1 MNPYNDVLNKL
12 QDYILTNEKIEN
24 ILTNYHNPLT
34 NEKIEN
40 ILTNYHNPLT
50 NEKIDTILTNYHNP
64 LTNEKIENILTNY
77 HNPLNNTSSSSTN
90 NTSTNNTFPHIQ
102 SHQDTLF
109 WGFYIIT
116 NGELKYETIYN
127 KNSVLAKQ
135 HKIELLLNIRKK
147 KDIIKT
153 YKFDT
158 ITNIES
164 NLANDNNLN
173 IKTFLT
179 LCAVENINILYVTN
193 HTYYELL
200 MNDTPIIY
208 IVRENIPKKYGF
220 ELATSDIVTTIRNS
234 LYKIESINKPIK
246 AISYYKVN
254 ELVDI
259 CNKLAIDIC
268 GKHTKNNL
276 YEAIIQYL

>member
-12 QDYILTNEKIEN
+12 QDYILTNDKIEN
-24 ILTNYHNPLT
+24 ILTNYSNPSHT
-34 NEKIEN
+34 N
-40 ILTNYHNPLT
+40 H
-50 NEKIDTILTNYHNP
+50 
-64 LTNEKIENILTNY
+64 
-77 HNPLNNTSSSSTN
+77 LNNPSRTKNSLHTKNDDFSNNSLNFSST
-90 NTSTNNTFPHIQ
+90 NTFPHIQ

-109 WGFYIIT
+109 WGFYIMT

-135 HKIELLLNIRKK
+135 HKIELVLNLRKK

-164 NLANDNNLN
+164 NLANDTNLN

-179 LCAVENINILYVTN
+179 LCAVENINILYVN
-193 HTYYELL
+193 KHTYYELL

-208 IVRENIPKKYGF
+208 IVRENTTKKYEF
-220 ELATSDIVTTIRNS
+220 ELATSEIVNNIQTS

-268 GKHTKNNL
+268 GKSTKNNL

>member
-12 QDYILTNEKIEN
+12 QDYILTNEKID
-24 ILTNYHNPLT
+24 T
-34 NEKIEN
+34 

-64 LTNEKIENILTNY
+64 LTNEKIDTILTNY
-77 HNPLNNTSSSSTN
+77 HNPLNNTSSTN
-90 NTSTNNTFPHIQ
+90 NTSTNPSTNNPSTSSTNTFPHIQ
-102 SHQDTLF
+102 SHLDTLF

-179 LCAVENINILYVTN
+179 LCAVENINILYVN
-193 HTYYELL
+193 KHSYYELL

-208 IVRENIPKKYGF
+208 IVRENTAKKYEF
-220 ELATSDIVTTIRNS
+220 ELATTDIVTTIRNS